1 MAESFLRFEK
11 KHLLSH
17 EQIVEIKKK
26 LDDYVVP
33 DCHPFNTL
41 MSVYYDNDDYS
52 LITKSIEKPMFKEK
66 LRIRSYKPPLD
77 NDKVY
82 VELKKKFDGVVYK
95 SRTMA
100 TYKEILSNLRD
111 SDFDDKRIGKEI
123 KYLLDYYGNLKP
135 KIFISSDRTYYVG
148 KDDKSLRITF
158 DENMKYRTSNVYLN
172 TSTEDIPLTDKGIME
187 IKVRG
192 AEPLWLVRMLDE
204 MGIYSNSFS
213 KVGKAFLKEK
223 ENIIYGI
230 I

>member
-11 KHLLSH
+11 KYLLSH
-17 EQIVEIKKK
+17 NQIIEIKKK

-33 DCHPFNTL
+33 DCHPFNSL

-66 LRIRSYKPPLD
+66 LRIRSYAPPLD

-100 TYKEILSNLRD
+100 TYKDILSNIHD
-111 SDFDDKRIGKEI
+111 ADFEDRQVGKEI
-123 KYLLDYYGNLKP
+123 KYLLEYYKGLKP
-135 KIFISSDRTYYVG
+135 KIFVSSDRSYYIG
-148 KDDKSLRITF
+148 KNDKSLRITF
-158 DENMKYRTSNVYLN
+158 DENMKYRTKNVYLASDTN
-172 TSTEDIPLTDKGIME
+172 DKPLTDKGIME
-187 IKVRG
+187 VKVYG
-192 AEPLWLVRMLDE
+192 AEPLWLTRILDD
-204 MGIYSNSFS
+204 MGIYSNGFS
-213 KVGKAFLKEK
+213 KVGNAYLKER